1 MVRRPPG
8 TVARKVGISR
18 LLAPV
23 LVLSTIAG
31 AVALALSRLIDVDP
45 AYIALVT
52 LQPFAWMHLAG
63 VHHRWSALA
72 LAAVVGAT
80 VGATVLAL
88 LPTGE
93 GAGILAVCAGSVAA
107 APAYALVTQLGE
119 P

>member
-1 MVRRPPG
+1 ME
-8 TVARKVGISR
+8 
-18 LLAPV
+18 
-23 LVLSTIAG
+23 G
-31 AVALALSRLIDVDP
+31 AHDDWS
-45 AYIALVT
+45 
-52 LQPFAWMHLAG
+52 WMHLAG
-63 VHHRWSALA
+63 VHHRRSALTVA
-72 LAAVVGAT
+72 TVVGAT